1 MTIKMSSA
9 AVNKSNVD
17 EKSKQI
23 SGKIIETSEKFVNK
37 HLSVV
42 LCGSYVIT
50 IITAIILS
58 CYVHD
63 VLRRNNHQNQLD
75 TEKIVDNYLLKYK
88 THNQYSQQHD
98 GVDVIEKRVR

>member
-9 AVNKSNVD
+9 AVNKSNLD

-23 SGKIIETSEKFVNK
+23 SGKIIETSEKFVYK

-50 IITAIILS
+50 IVTAIILS

-63 VLRRNNHQNQLD
+63 VVRRNNHQNQLD
-75 TEKIVDNYLLKYK
+75 TEKIVDKYLLKYK
-88 THNQYSQQHD
+88 KFNQYNQQHD
-98 GVDVIEKRVR
+98 GVDVIGKRVR